1 MTTTQVDNF
10 DAKYDSLLKGD
21 YVKTIANGLDFFV
34 GEPPKDLDKTRKS
47 FFEIIDVRAGDVK
60 LMWDRTKADEVEA
73 AQSTF
78 DKLIKKGY
86 AAFLVKDNDGNKG
99 EKITKFDPNAERI
112 IMISPIAGG

>member
-1 MTTTQVDNF
+1 MTTQIDSH

-34 GEPPKDLDKTRKS
+34 GDPPAELDRKTKS

-60 LMWDRTKADEVEA
+60 LIWDRTKPDEVEA

-99 EKITKFDPNAERI
+99 EKVTKFDPSAERI
-112 IMISPIAGG
+112 ILIAPMQGG